1 MAILPISLLLFVLF
15 SILLLVVPQLASSR
29 KIPRQVSLKTIVV
42 VRMRL
47 ALFVFVFPMLSSA
60 FLAPLIPQTRSR
72 TTFLARPAKKASDET
87 EDSKPGSNPAKKAAL
102 DGVLQQIERSY
113 GRGSVV
119 RLGDAEGMIVDSIG
133 TGALTLGES
142 SLCRVC
148 GHCANEGAPPY
159 FYPILI
165 QTLRWEVAIQRVEW
179 WRFTAQKVVERRLSL
194 CTQLQNLKK
203 MVALLPLL
211 MQNML
216 WILHMQQDWVWT

>member
-1 MAILPISLLLFVLF
+1 MP
-15 SILLLVVPQLASSR
+15 
-29 KIPRQVSLKTIVV
+29 
-42 VRMRL
+42 
-47 ALFVFVFPMLSSA
+47 
-60 FLAPLIPQTRSR
+60 FLT
-72 TTFLARPAKKASDET
+72 RPAKKVSDET

-119 RLGDAEGMIVDSIG
+119 RLGDAEGMIVESIG
-133 TGALTLGES
+133 SGALTLGES
-142 SLCRVC
+142 FCRSHVV
-148 GHCANEGAPPY
+148 HVAIALKRRAESN

-165 QTLRWEVAIQRVEW
+165 QMLHWEVVIQRVEW
-179 WRFTAQKVVERRLSL
+179 LRFTAQKAAERRRSL

-203 MVALLPLL
+203 MAALLPLL